1 MHPDALQGYESI
13 LALGQSIQDKIDSE
27 VAANLAREETEREV
41 EAEDMQDYGARY
53 DLYRD
58 DYDSGEEEIECT

>member
-13 LALGQSIQDKIDSE
+13 LAMGQSIQDKINSE
-27 VAANLAREETEREV
+27 VAANLAREEEQSEV
-41 EAEDMQDYGARY
+41 EVEVMQEYGARY